1 MDLLIPAAIGI
12 VAGLAGGLLGIGGSV
27 IIIPALILYLG
38 TTPDG
43 YQGHDQHLLQAA
55 AMITNVFVAAPSVI
69 AHYRAKAIVM
79 PVVVVLIPT
88 AVLGVLAGV
97 AVSDSSAF
105 ARQNGSYLALILAAF
120 LAYVACY
127 NVWKLTRK
135 TDLAREFGKG
145 PTLSPWKIAAAGIP
159 MGLTAGLLGIG
170 GGAVCVPIQQVLLKI
185 PLRRAIANS
194 ATTIVFS
201 ACIGAIHKNCTLAS
215 HGIDVVDS
223 LRLAVM
229 LIPTAIL
236 GSYFGGKLTHLMPKR
251 ALRVVFICFMAIIS
265 WVTFNKAR
273 AAIRLQSTVPV
284 SSHMATP
291 PTLPTGHNA

>member
-1 MDLLIPAAIGI
+1 MDLLVPAAIGI
-12 VAGLAGGLLGIGGSV
+12 IAGLSGGLLGIGGSI
-27 IIIPALILYLG
+27 IIIPAMILYLG
-38 TTPDG
+38 TTEGG

-69 AHYRAKAIVM
+69 AHYRARAIVK
-79 PVVVVLIPT
+79 PVVAVLVPT
-88 AVLGVLAGV
+88 AILGVLTGV

-105 ARQNGSYLALILAAF
+105 ARQNGSYLAMILSGF

-127 NVWKLTRK
+127 NIWRLVRK
-135 TDLAREFGKG
+135 TDRERKFGED
-145 PTLSPWKIAAAGIP
+145 TRLSPWKIAAAGIP

-201 ACIGAIHKNCTLAS
+201 AFIGAVHKNYTLS
-215 HGIDVVDS
+215 THGIDVVDS
-223 LRLAVM
+223 LRLAGM

-236 GSYFGGKLTHLMPKR
+236 GSYFGGKLTHLMPKQ
-251 ALRVVFICFMAIIS
+251 ALRMVFIVFMAIIS

-273 AAIRLQSTVPV
+273 AAIESQSRAAAAV
-284 SSHMATP
+284 SYR
-291 PTLPTGHNA
+291 LPTGRDS

>member
-1 MDLLIPAAIGI
+1 MDLLVPAAVGI
-12 VAGLAGGLLGIGGSV
+12 VAGLAGGLLGIGGSI

-38 TTPDG
+38 TTEAG
-43 YQGHDQHLLQAA
+43 FQGHDQHLLQAA

-69 AHYRAKAIVM
+69 AHYRARAIVR
-79 PVVVVLIPT
+79 PVVMVLVPT
-88 AVLGVLAGV
+88 AVLGVLMGV

-105 ARQNGSYLALILAAF
+105 ARQNGSYLAMMLSGF

-127 NVWKLTRK
+127 NIWRLVRK
-135 TDLAREFGKG
+135 TDREGEFGEDTK
-145 PTLSPWKIAAAGIP
+145 LSPWKIAAAGIP

-185 PLRRAIANS
+185 PLRKAIANS

-201 ACIGAIHKNCTLAS
+201 AFIGAVHKNYTLS
-215 HGIDVVDS
+215 THGVDVVDS
-223 LRLAVM
+223 LQLAGT

-251 ALRVVFICFMAIIS
+251 ALRVVFIIFMAIVS

-273 AAIRLQSTVPV
+273 AAIESQSRAAATV
-284 SSHMATP
+284 SSC
-291 PTLPTGHNA
+291 LPKGQDS

>member
-1 MDLLIPAAIGI
+1 MELLVPAAIGI
-12 VAGLAGGLLGIGGSV
+12 AAGLSGGLLGIGGSI

-38 TTPDG
+38 TTDAG
-43 YQGHDQHLLQAA
+43 YRGHDQHLLQAA

-69 AHYRAKAIVM
+69 AHYRARAIVK

-88 AVLGVLAGV
+88 ALLGVIAGV
-97 AVSDSSAF
+97 ALSDSSAF
-105 ARQNGSYLALILAAF
+105 ARQNGSYLAMILSGF

-127 NVWKLTRK
+127 NIWRLVRK
-135 TDLAREFGKG
+135 TDPQREPGQ
-145 PTLSPWKIAAAGIP
+145 PQRPSPWKIAAAGIP

-185 PLRRAIANS
+185 PLRSAIANS

-201 ACIGAIHKNCTLAS
+201 ALIGAIHKNYTLS
-215 HGIDVVDS
+215 THGIDVVDS
-223 LRLAVM
+223 LCLAAM

-236 GSYFGGKLTHLMPKR
+236 GSYFGGKLTHLLPKR
-251 ALRVVFICFMAIIS
+251 ALRVVFIVFMAIIS

-273 AAIRLQSTVPV
+273 AAIELQTRQTTAVFSY
-284 SSHMATP
+284 
-291 PTLPTGHNA
+291 LPTGQDR

>member
-1 MDLLIPAAIGI
+1 MDLLVPAAIGI
-12 VAGLAGGLLGIGGSV
+12 IAGLSGGLLGIGGSI
-27 IIIPALILYLG
+27 IIIPAMILYLG
-38 TTPDG
+38 TTEGG

-69 AHYRAKAIVM
+69 AHYRARAIVR
-79 PVVVVLIPT
+79 PVVAVLIPT
-88 AVLGVLAGV
+88 ALLGVLTGV

-105 ARQNGSYLALILAAF
+105 ARQNGSYLAMILSGF

-127 NVWKLTRK
+127 NIWRLVRK
-135 TDLAREFGKG
+135 TDRERKFGED
-145 PTLSPWKIAAAGIP
+145 TRLSPWKIAAAGIP

-201 ACIGAIHKNCTLAS
+201 AFIGAVHKNYTLS
-215 HGIDVVDS
+215 THGIDVVDS
-223 LRLAVM
+223 LRLAGM

-236 GSYFGGKLTHLMPKR
+236 GSYFGGKLTHLMPKQ
-251 ALRVVFICFMAIIS
+251 ALRMVFIVFMAIIS

-273 AAIRLQSTVPV
+273 AAIESQSRAAAAV
-284 SSHMATP
+284 SYR
-291 PTLPTGHNA
+291 LPTGRDS